1 MNLKPL
7 LIALFAITI
16 GYEKGLPEDAIKTL
30 NSKEVRDW
38 IDYIGGLRG
47 ALEDTMAGANVDYA
61 ALAAGVK
68 TYLDSYRVE
77 PTASMAL
84 SAVLQAFV
92 TWFRNGSPQALTKI
106 EKASASTIFPTWVTK
121 GFLKDDNRD
130 QSESSASLRKLVNK
144 MAGYDEPAFQST
156 EDAKAAKLAHP
167 DLYQKYLELR
177 REYNDVWK
185 SAVSDIVRS
194 SGMQTLPM
202 QTVERALKKKGII
215 HGMPAGFTG
224 KIDAICRWYDN
235 EDNLLTGVPSAAMF
249 PTVRM
254 NESSDSEW
262 VAQAIRADGTGA
274 GYIFRQSDQIR
285 NKMEKFERVRDFFP
299 IVDKMRRKWVSL
311 IKNFD
316 PASPETVAA
325 VVLELVFTFSAR
337 VGTGRGSTGGETT
350 YGVSSLLKKH
360 FSESTRG
367 FILKYK
373 GKDAVATKHVFN
385 IESGIDKTIVEI
397 MYGLA
402 EDKKPNDPLFT
413 YQLKNGDVRPITSQT
428 VNRLFK
434 ALGAPAGV
442 TVRNLRT
449 YHGSR
454 IFKEE
459 VEKLY
464 AKKASMANGKE
475 ATEYLESIAI
485 KVGKALNHVR
495 RTADGVEN
503 VTPATALAN
512 YIDVTLQVDFFQH
525 YGLPLPARLEKM
537 TQVEAAVEL
546 GVTDPNDV
554 QINLRFLEELLGR
567 GGVPHGSAI
576 DESPYSNLR

>member
-30 NSKEVRDW
+30 KSKEVRDW
-38 IDYIGGLRG
+38 IDYIEGLRS

-92 TWFRNGSPQALTKI
+92 TWFRNGSPQALAKI

-121 GFLKDDNRD
+121 GFLKEDNRD
-130 QSESSASLRKLVNK
+130 QSESSASLRNLVKK

-167 DLYQKYLELR
+167 ELYQKYLELR

-202 QTVERALKKKGII
+202 QTVERELKKKGIV

-299 IVDKMRRKWVSL
+299 IVDKMRRKWVAL

-316 PASPETVAA
+316 PSSPETVAA

-373 GKDAVATKHVFN
+373 GKDAVSTRHVFN

-402 EDKKPNDPLFT
+402 EDKEPNDPLFT

-475 ATEYLESIAI
+475 AAEYLDSIAI

>member
-16 GYEKGLPEDAIKTL
+16 GYEKGLPDDASKTL
-30 NSKEVRDW
+30 KSKDVRDW
-38 IDYIGGLRG
+38 IDYVDGLRDAIDATLG
-47 ALEDTMAGANVDYA
+47 GGTVDYA
-61 ALAAGVK
+61 ALASGVK
-68 TYLDSYRVE
+68 AYLDSYRVE
-77 PTASMAL
+77 PTSSMAL
-84 SAVLQAFV
+84 SAILQAFV
-92 TWFRNGSPQALTKI
+92 TWFRNGSPQALAKI

-121 GFLKDDNRD
+121 GFLKEDDRD
-130 QSESSASLRKLVNK
+130 QSDSSSKLRKLVKK
-144 MAGYDEPAFQST
+144 MAGYDEDAFHST
-156 EDAKAAKLAHP
+156 EDAKAAKEAYP
-167 DLYQKYLELR
+167 DLYAQYLLLR

-185 SAVSDIVRS
+185 SAISDIVRA

-202 QTVERALKKKGII
+202 QTVERALDKKGIV

-254 NESSDSEW
+254 NDSSDAEW

-274 GYIFRQSDQIR
+274 GYLFRQADQIR
-285 NKMEKFERVRDFFP
+285 NKMAKFERVRDFFP

-316 PASPETVAA
+316 PSSPETVAA

-350 YGVSSLLKKH
+350 FGMSTLLKKH

-373 GKDAVATKHVFN
+373 GKDAVSTKHVFN

-397 MYGLA
+397 VYGLA
-402 EDKKPNDPLFT
+402 ADKKPDDPLFT
-413 YQLKNGDVRPITSQT
+413 YTLKNGDQRPITAQT
-428 VNRLFK
+428 INRLFK
-434 ALGAPAGV
+434 ALGAPEGV

-459 VEKLY
+459 TEKLY
-464 AKKASMANGKE
+464 AKKAAMANGKE
-475 ATEYLESIAI
+475 AMEYLDDIAR

-495 RTADGVEN
+495 RTADGAEN

-546 GVTDPNDV
+546 GVGDPNDV
-554 QINLRFLEELLGR
+554 QINLRFLEDLLGR